1 MLTVSK
7 KLRITLLSVFIFLLV
22 SAPVT
27 YKLTNS
33 IFGGTAVMCSNGGSC
48 PTGFGLVLHTLV
60 FGLITYALMFIPAF
74 P

>member
-7 KLRITLLSVFIFLLV
+7 KLRITLLSVLIFLLV
-22 SAPVT
+22 SAPMT

-33 IFGGTAVMCSNGGSC
+33 IFGGTLANGGSC
-48 PTGFGLVLHTLV
+48 PTWFGLVLHTIV